1 METSV
6 HHRPAFTLIEA
17 LVVIGVLSILL
28 AMLLPAAQSA
38 REAARLSQCQNNL
51 HQIGLALH
59 SYHASENCFPTG
71 ITTYTHRDGTTY
83 GGFYSLHDRLLPH
96 LDQSPLY
103 NAINFATGTWPP
115 DTFLAFPPSTLVKL
129 NAANSTVFQT
139 GLSIFLCPSD
149 GGPFTDSGNNY
160 RGNTGVGPS
169 GVTWAETP
177 DSGNGVFPEI
187 GTISAA
193 KIPDGL
199 SHTVAFGE
207 RLRGSGRQP
216 PDPERDMFKRM
227 GIANTADQIL
237 TACRVAARPSNTPG
251 FVTNGKWWFW
261 TGRERTLYNHAQV
274 PNGSVPDCTYG
285 GMTTM
290 IDMATARSRHPF
302 GVNVLMADGSGRFVP
317 DSVAQ
322 QVWRAL
328 GTRNGAEL
336 VD

>member
-1 METSV
+1 MKTRF
-6 HHRPAFTLIEA
+6 HRCRAFTLIEA
-17 LVVIGVLSILL
+17 LVVIGIMSILL
-28 AMLLPAAQSA
+28 ALLLPAVQSA
-38 REAARLSQCQNNL
+38 RESARLSQCQNNL

-71 ITTYTHRDGTTY
+71 ITTTRYRDGTIY
-83 GGFYSLHDRLLPH
+83 AGFYSIHDRILSH
-96 LDQSPLY
+96 LDQSPIY
-103 NAINFATGTWPP
+103 NAINFATGTWPI
-115 DTFLAFPPSTLVKL
+115 DTFLFAPPDVSIQL
-129 NAANSTVFQT
+129 NAANSTVYGT
-139 GLSIFLCPSD
+139 GIGIFICPSD
-149 GGPFTDSGNNY
+149 GGPFAETGNNY

-187 GTISAA
+187 GTISTS

-199 SHTVAFGE
+199 SHTVAFSE

-237 TACRVAARPSNTPG
+237 TACRIAARPSNTPG
-251 FVTNGKWWFW
+251 FVNNGKWWFW

-285 GMTTM
+285 GMAPM
-290 IDMATARSRHPF
+290 IDMATARSRHPS
-302 GVNVLMADGSGRFVP
+302 GVNVQMADGSGRVVS
-317 DSVAQ
+317 DSIDQ